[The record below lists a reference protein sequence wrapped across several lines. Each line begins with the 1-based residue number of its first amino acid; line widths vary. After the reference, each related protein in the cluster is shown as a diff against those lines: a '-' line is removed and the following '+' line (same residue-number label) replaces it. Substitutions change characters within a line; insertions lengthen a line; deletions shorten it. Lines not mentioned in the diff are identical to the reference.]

1 MRELA
6 PSSNVVDWG
15 ESGGDFG
22 ERYVVRQNLTRGLKG
37 ASVLMVLALVLAGCT
52 QQSMLGWLPTE
63 RGLTNQVDRVID
75 LWVVSWVVL
84 LIVGIVTWLLILWA
98 AIVYRRRKG
107 QTGLPSQLRYNMP
120 IETFYTVLPLILVLG
135 FFAFTA
141 RDQVIIE
148 APLENPDVSIEVYGK
163 RWAWDFNYLNENVYS
178 AGIQAQ
184 EIPGGGVD
192 NALLPKL
199 YLPVNKKVEI
209 IIESRDVIH
218 SFWVIDFLYKK
229 DMIPARTNYWYFIPQ
244 QEGVFRGKCAELCGE
259 YHSLML
265 FEVHVVSEAQYN
277 QKIQELRAAGNVG
290 RLGPEVNVLQN
301 LPGTTP
307 ASGRE

>member
-1 MRELA
+1 
-6 PSSNVVDWG
+6 
-15 ESGGDFG
+15 
-22 ERYVVRQNLTRGLKG
+22 VRQLHTRGIKG
-37 ASVLMVLALVLAGCT
+37 ASLLTLIAVVLAGCT
-52 QQSMLGWLPTE
+52 SQSALGWLPTQ

-75 LWVVSWVVL
+75 LWVVSWMVL
-84 LIVGIVTWLLILWA
+84 LVVGVITWILIIWA

-107 QTGLPSQLRYNMP
+107 QTGMPAQLRYNMP
-120 IETFYTVLPLILVLG
+120 IETFYTVAPLILVLG
-135 FFAFTA
+135 LFAFTA
-141 RDQVIIE
+141 RDQIE
-148 APLENPDVSIEVYGK
+148 IESPLADPEVSIEVYGK

-178 AGIQAQ
+178 AGIQAR

-192 NALLPKL
+192 LDLLPKL
-199 YLPVNKKVEI
+199 YLPVDKKVEI
-209 IIESRDVIH
+209 KIESRDVIH

-244 QEGVFRGKCAELCGE
+244 EEGVFRGKCAELCGE

-265 FEVHVVSEAQYN
+265 FEVHVVSQDEYN
-277 QKIQELRAAGNVG
+277 RQMSALRSEGSVG

-307 ASGRE
+307 PGERE

>member
-1 MRELA
+1 
-6 PSSNVVDWG
+6 
-15 ESGGDFG
+15 
-22 ERYVVRQNLTRGLKG
+22 VRHNLKRSLKG
-37 ASVLMVLALVLAGCT
+37 ASVLIVLSLVLAGCT

-84 LIVGIVTWLLILWA
+84 LVVGVVTWVLILWA

-107 QTGLPSQLRYNMP
+107 QTGLPAQLRYNMP
-120 IETFYTVLPLILVLG
+120 IETFYTIVPLILVLG

-141 RDQVIIE
+141 RDQVAIE
-148 APLENPDVSIEVYGK
+148 SPLEDPDVSIEVYGK

-184 EIPGGGVD
+184 EMPGGGVD
-192 NALLPKL
+192 TGLLPKL

-265 FEVHVVSEAQYN
+265 FEVHVVSEQEYN
-277 QKIQELRAAGNVG
+277 QQIQALRSAGKVG
-290 RLGPEVNVLQN
+290 RLGPELNVLQN

-307 ASGRE
+307 AGERE

>member
-1 MRELA
+1 
-6 PSSNVVDWG
+6 
-15 ESGGDFG
+15 
-22 ERYVVRQNLTRGLKG
+22 VRHDLKRGLKG
-37 ASVLMVLALVLAGCT
+37 ASLLTIVALVLAGCT

-75 LWVVSWVVL
+75 LWVVSWIVL
-84 LIVGIVTWLLILWA
+84 LVVGVITWLLIIWA
-98 AIVYRRRKG
+98 AVVYRRRKG
-107 QTGLPSQLRYNMP
+107 QTGLPQQLRYNMP
-120 IETFYTVLPLILVLG
+120 IETFYTVVPLILVLG

-141 RDQVIIE
+141 RDQTVIE
-148 APLENPDVSIEVYGK
+148 APLPSPDVSIEVYGK
-163 RWAWDFNYLNENVYS
+163 RWAWDFNYLTEDVYS

-184 EIPGGGVD
+184 ELPGGGVD
-192 NALLPKL
+192 SEALPKL
-199 YLPVNKKVEI
+199 YLPVNKSVEI
-209 IIESRDVIH
+209 KIESRDVIH

-265 FEVHVVSEAQYN
+265 FEVHVVSEAEYQR
-277 QKIQELRAAGNVG
+277 QIGALRGAGNIG
-290 RLGPEVNVLQN
+290 RLGPELNVLQN

-307 ASGRE
+307 ASERE